1 MAVYLERK
9 LLFVYV
15 NFDWFLKDFLIPNL
29 RVIYFARI
37 MIKPLSNNNAHKLN
51 IP

>member
-15 NFDWFLKDFLIPNL
+15 NFDWFLKDFSGPLLFDFTI
-29 RVIYFARI
+29 AR
-37 MIKPLSNNNAHKLN
+37 MLDS
-51 IP
+51 

>member
-15 NFDWFLKDFLIPNL
+15 NFDWFLKDLLYYHLISL
-29 RVIYFARI
+29 DRI
-37 MIKPLSNNNAHKLN
+37 SQSEFPEHEETVG
-51 IP
+51 